1 MGQASRGNTPQL
13 ERSGRTPL
21 GAVPYDRHMQPH
33 PVPASPSTPS
43 PPRRP
48 PAPAPSPTSLDRP
61 FLTGQPGVV
70 MVTFVRHGKQ
80 EVPSGSFTPAL
91 WADPPLSEL
100 GKRQAAAVGAAL
112 ATEPVD
118 AVLCSHLLRAAETAR
133 AVAGPHGLEPVVYP
147 ELREVETYRDV
158 PDGVRLEDVLSPVMW
173 HGVRARFN
181 RELRWDVSPFS
192 ESSAEFRH
200 RVVTVVEGI
209 LALHGGGHL
218 VIVCHGGVINRYI
231 GHLLDLRQDMFF
243 RPAHASVSRILTGDD
258 RRVIHTLNELHH
270 LQSVDP
276 ALVTF

>member
-1 MGQASRGNTPQL
+1 
-13 ERSGRTPL
+13 
-21 GAVPYDRHMQPH
+21 
-33 PVPASPSTPS
+33 
-43 PPRRP
+43 
-48 PAPAPSPTSLDRP
+48 
-61 FLTGQPGVV
+61 

-112 ATEPVD
+112 AAEPVD
-118 AVLCSHLLRAAETAR
+118 AVLCSHLRRAAETAR
-133 AVAGPHGLEPVVYP
+133 QVAAPHGLEPIVYP

-158 PDGVRLEDVLSPVMW
+158 PDGVRLEEVLPPVMW
-173 HGVRARFN
+173 HGVQARFN

-192 ESSAEFRH
+192 ESSAEFRR

-209 LALHGGGHL
+209 LALHEGRHL
-218 VIVCHGGVINRYI
+218 VIVCHGGVINAYI

-243 RPAHASVSRILTGDD
+243 RPAHASVSRILTGDG